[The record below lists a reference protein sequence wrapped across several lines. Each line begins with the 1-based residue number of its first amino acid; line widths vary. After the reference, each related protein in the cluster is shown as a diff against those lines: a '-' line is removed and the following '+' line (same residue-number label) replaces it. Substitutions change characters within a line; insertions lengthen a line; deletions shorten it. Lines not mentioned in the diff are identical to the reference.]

1 MEQKL
6 IPFPIKP
13 NKIVIL
19 LSFNLD
25 GKIFPELF
33 EEIGFSAL
41 WAKSYGETENFLR
54 HNKPDVAIQWQA
66 HPNDHSILELVKK
79 YWKETPVLLCL
90 NYNGKLPPDFKELGY
105 AGYLTIP
112 MSMQELFEKM
122 YAILT
127 QRKRELPMELWQKL
141 E

>member
-1 MEQKL
+1 LKEKI

-13 NKIVIL
+13 NEIVIL

-25 GKIFPELF
+25 GATFPELF
-33 EEIGFSAL
+33 EQMGFSVL
-41 WAKSYGETENFLR
+41 WAKTYEQTESLLKR
-54 HNKPDVAIQWQA
+54 NKPDVAIEWQRYA
-66 HPNDHSILELVKK
+66 EDYSILKLVKK
-79 YWKETPVLLCL
+79 YWKETPVLLCP
-90 NYNGKLPPDFKELGY
+90 NYSGKPPPDLKGIGY

-112 MSMQELFEKM
+112 MRIQELFDRM

-127 QRKRELPMELWQKL
+127 PIKRKLLVELWQEL